1 MRARE
6 TRFGATH
13 VNPSPRMR
21 RYIRDLLA
29 GQTKGKTAE
38 QRLAEP
44 TSGVLGTH
52 VNPEVLTAGPFNCAL
67 TRKNLY
73 C

>member
-1 MRARE
+1 
-6 TRFGATH
+6 
-13 VNPSPRMR
+13 MR

-38 QRLAEP
+38 HRLAEP

-52 VNPEVLTAGPFNCAL
+52 VNPEGLTAKAL
-67 TRKNLY
+67 TRTNLY